1 MKINRKVSK
10 ALTVSFLAL
19 FTVSLT
25 ENSWG
30 HSGGTNAQGCHNS
43 SSGYHCHNSG
53 SGSGSPGSGSGS
65 PGSGS
70 GSSGSGSGSSG
81 YGSEGICLTYNDCIN
96 RGEKQLNSNA
106 AQALSY
112 FQQAL
117 LLKPKDIK
125 AFTQINI
132 IEPYVMEIRGNC
144 PTFQTCMSL
153 GYTAVKKQE
162 YQTALVNF
170 KRALAFNLGNK
181 NAVEAIGNV
190 SRSIQQSRN

>member
-1 MKINRKVSK
+1 MKINHKVSK
-10 ALTVSFLAL
+10 ALTAALLAL
-19 FTVSLT
+19 STISLT
-25 ENSWG
+25 ENSWA
-30 HSGGTNAQGCHNS
+30 SPGGTDANGCHTS
-43 SSGYHCHNSG
+43 RTSGYHCHNS
-53 SGSGSPGSGSGS
+53 
-65 PGSGS
+65 GSGS

-81 YGSEGICLTYNDCIN
+81 YGSEGVCLAYNDCMS

-106 AQALSY
+106 GQALTY

-125 AFTQINI
+125 AFTQINV

-144 PTFQTCMSL
+144 PDFQTCMNL
-153 GYTAVKKQE
+153 GYTAMKNKD

-190 SRSIQQSRN
+190 SSYIQQSRN

>member
-1 MKINRKVSK
+1 MS
-10 ALTVSFLAL
+10 
-19 FTVSLT
+19 
-25 ENSWG
+25 
-30 HSGGTNAQGCHNS
+30 
-43 SSGYHCHNSG
+43 
-53 SGSGSPGSGSGS
+53 
-65 PGSGS
+65 
-70 GSSGSGSGSSG
+70 
-81 YGSEGICLTYNDCIN
+81 

-106 AQALSY
+106 GQALTY

-125 AFTQINI
+125 AFTQINV

-144 PTFQTCMSL
+144 PNFQTCMNL
-153 GYTAVKKQE
+153 GYTAMKNKD

-190 SRSIQQSRN
+190 SSYIQQSRN